1 VSGATD
7 AGTGVFATPVPGP
20 LEVTGARTHNLRGID
35 VTVPHGRITAFTGV
49 SGSGKTSLVIDT
61 VHTEAQLRYL
71 EGFDPYARKLL
82 APGDRP
88 QVDRIRGLGATLAVD
103 QRKLNRNPRSTLATL
118 TGLDAVVGLLFSRVA
133 PLGGG
138 RTEALRPTQFDPH
151 APDGMCP
158 VCKGSGEKATADPE
172 LIVPSPRLPLLA
184 GGSPWFERR
193 RSTEAAALPSLARH
207 HGTDLDLPWQE
218 QPEEFRHAVL
228 YGTGGTEIEIT
239 IAGAGKKSQVTYT
252 ASKALDGALAE
263 AERLYATANSEK
275 SREIYAEFVRQRP
288 CPECAGTGLGEI
300 ARTVTLG
307 GLTFRDVVDLRVD
320 RITEW
325 SEDTEKHFGPAQ
337 REVAGIILPDLRSR
351 VRLLTRLGLGHLQLW
366 RSARTMSGGE
376 LQRAR
381 FCAQIG
387 SSLTGIT
394 YVLDEPGAGL
404 HPADKEHLF
413 AILRE
418 LRDAGNTVLLVEH
431 DPDLVARADWV
442 VDLGP
447 GAGTRGGTVVA
458 TGTPADIAA
467 HPDSVTGRYLADPSY
482 VPSRTTAR
490 GAPQDWLVLHDAA
503 ALNVREERIR
513 VPLNRLTCLT
523 GISGS
528 GKSSVLH
535 RILADSVAA
544 ALAGRR
550 PETVSRISGLAALRS
565 VTVVDQDAIGRT
577 PRSNPATYTGAYD
590 LIRQLFAHTEEA
602 RRHGLKAGAFSFN
615 SAGGRCEA
623 CAGLGSVKTDLSFLG
638 ETWLTCETCA
648 GRRFLPEV
656 LAVTHRGLTV
666 DEVLGLTIGDAAEHF
681 RGHAALDRILRAL
694 TDVGLEYLTL
704 GESATALSGGEAQRL
719 KLARALTAGRT
730 SGERG
735 LVVLDEPL
743 TGLHPADAQ
752 RLVRVFDLLL
762 DQGHTVVI
770 AEHDAHMAASA
781 DWILDLGPG
790 AGENG
795 GRVLN
800 EGPPRQVARGEGPT
814 APYLRPLV

>member
-1 VSGATD
+1 
-7 AGTGVFATPVPGP
+7 
-20 LEVTGARTHNLRGID
+20 
-35 VTVPHGRITAFTGV
+35 
-49 SGSGKTSLVIDT
+49 
-61 VHTEAQLRYL
+61 
-71 EGFDPYARKLL
+71 
-82 APGDRP
+82 
-88 QVDRIRGLGATLAVD
+88 
-103 QRKLNRNPRSTLATL
+103 
-118 TGLDAVVGLLFSRVA
+118 
-133 PLGGG
+133 
-138 RTEALRPTQFDPH
+138 
-151 APDGMCP
+151 
-158 VCKGSGEKATADPE
+158 
-172 LIVPSPRLPLLA
+172 
-184 GGSPWFERR
+184 
-193 RSTEAAALPSLARH
+193 
-207 HGTDLDLPWQE
+207 
-218 QPEEFRHAVL
+218 
-228 YGTGGTEIEIT
+228 
-239 IAGAGKKSQVTYT
+239 
-252 ASKALDGALAE
+252 
-263 AERLYATANSEK
+263 
-275 SREIYAEFVRQRP
+275 
-288 CPECAGTGLGEI
+288 
-300 ARTVTLG
+300 
-307 GLTFRDVVDLRVD
+307 
-320 RITEW
+320 
-325 SEDTEKHFGPAQ
+325 
-337 REVAGIILPDLRSR
+337 
-351 VRLLTRLGLGHLQLW
+351 
-366 RSARTMSGGE
+366 MSGGE

-387 SSLTGIT
+387 ASLTGIT

-431 DPDLVARADWV
+431 DPDLIARTDWV

-447 GAGTRGGTVVA
+447 GAGTEGGTVVA
-458 TGTPADIAA
+458 TGTPAEIAA

-490 GAPQDWLVLHDAA
+490 GAPRDWLVLHDAA

-513 VPLNRLTCLT
+513 IPLNRLTCLT

-602 RRHGLKAGAFSFN
+602 RRHELKAGAFSFN

-623 CAGLGSVKTDLSFLG
+623 CAGLGSVKTDLAFLG

-656 LAVTHRGLTV
+656 LAVTHRGLAV

-694 TDVGLEYLTL
+694 TDVGLGYLTL

-795 GRVLN
+795 GRVVN
-800 EGPPRQVARGEGPT
+800 EGPPRQVAQGEGPT